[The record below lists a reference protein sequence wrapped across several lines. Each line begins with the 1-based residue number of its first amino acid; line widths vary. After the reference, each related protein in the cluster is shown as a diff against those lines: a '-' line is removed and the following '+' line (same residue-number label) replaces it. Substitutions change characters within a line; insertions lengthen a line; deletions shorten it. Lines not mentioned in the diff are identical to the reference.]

1 MEKNPVSVKF
11 ILDEFRNKLAANYG
25 REEVMQFTFLLF
37 EECKGWTKAEVHL
50 NSRKLIKGEEAAW
63 FWNAL
68 RQLQENKPIQYILG
82 ATQFL
87 DTKIKVQ
94 EGVLIPRPETEEL
107 TAMILRDS
115 LYRQHE
121 DLSLLDIGTGSGC
134 IPVAIKKHMP
144 GMDVNALDISPV
156 ALQVAKENSTLNQCK
171 VKFILADIFDRHG
184 WKNFPGYNIIV
195 SNPPYIPESES
206 SSMQPNVVVFEPH
219 EALFV
224 TDEDPLRFYTAIAE
238 FAYLHLIRP
247 GSLYL
252 EINERF
258 GKQIKEFL
266 LSTGFDK
273 AEILKDIHGK
283 DRFICAE
290 AKTTMLDTSYW
301 NVEH

>member
-1 MEKNPVSVKF
+1 MENNTVSVKM
-11 ILDEFRNKLAANYG
+11 ILDEFMQKLAANY
-25 REEVMQFTFLLF
+25 EPTEVMQFAYLLF
-37 EECKGWTKAEVHL
+37 EEWMGWPKAEVHL
-50 NSRKLIKGEEAAW
+50 NSRKLLKGEEAAR
-63 FWNAL
+63 FRDAL
-68 RQLQENKPIQYILG
+68 GQLQKNKPIQYIIG
-82 ATQFL
+82 VTHFL

-107 TAMILRDS
+107 VAMILRDS
-115 LYRQHE
+115 RHRQYE

-134 IPVAIKKHMP
+134 IPVAIKKQMP
-144 GMDVNALDISPV
+144 GIEVNALDISPV
-156 ALQVAKENSTLNQCK
+156 ALQVAKENSILNRCK
-171 VKFILADIFDRHG
+171 VKFILADILDRHG
-184 WKNFPGYNIIV
+184 WKNFPGYTIIV
-195 SNPPYIPESES
+195 SNPPYIPESEG
-206 SSMQPNVVVFEPH
+206 SSMHPNVVGYEPH

-224 TDEDPLRFYTAIAE
+224 TDEDPLRFYTAITE
-238 FAYLHLIRP
+238 FAYLHLVRP

-273 AEILKDIHGK
+273 AEVLKDIRGK
-283 DRFICAE
+283 DRFIRAE

>member
-1 MEKNPVSVKF
+1 MENNPVSVKM
-11 ILDEFRNKLAANYG
+11 ILDEFRQKLAANY
-25 REEVMQFTFLLF
+25 EPPEVMQFAYLLF
-37 EECKGWTKAEVHL
+37 EEWMGWTKTEVHL
-50 NSRKLIKGEEAAW
+50 NSRKLMKGEEDER
-63 FWNAL
+63 FRDAL
-68 RQLQENKPIQYILG
+68 AQLQKNRPIQYIIG
-82 ATQFL
+82 VTHFL

-107 TAMILRDS
+107 AAMILRDS
-115 LYRQHE
+115 RHRQYE

-134 IPVAIKKHMP
+134 IPVAIKKQMP
-144 GMDVNALDISPV
+144 GIDVNALEISPV
-156 ALQVAKENSTLNQCK
+156 ALQIAEENSIRNQCK
-171 VKFILADIFDRHG
+171 IKFILADILDRQG

-195 SNPPYIPESES
+195 SNPPYIPESEG
-206 SSMQPNVVVFEPH
+206 SSMHPNVVDYEPH

-224 TDEDPLRFYTAIAE
+224 SDEDPLRFYTAIAE
-238 FAYLHLIRP
+238 FAFLHLVRP

-258 GKQIKEFL
+258 GNQLKVLL

-273 AEILKDIHGK
+273 VEILKDIHGK
-283 DRFICAE
+283 DRFIRTE